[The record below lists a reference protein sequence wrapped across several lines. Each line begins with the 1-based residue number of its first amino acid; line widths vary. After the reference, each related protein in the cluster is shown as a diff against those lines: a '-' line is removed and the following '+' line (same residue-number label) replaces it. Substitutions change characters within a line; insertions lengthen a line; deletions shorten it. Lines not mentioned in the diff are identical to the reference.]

1 MADPNDPTLADPKGN
16 LGASAIAA
24 AQAKAAAQGAAAPP
38 PAPAAAPAPARS
50 SADSAGAFSAGT
62 SASGAQLRIGAGAR
76 TFMIG
81 IATDGGPRLL
91 AFQSESLKVGRME
104 DNDLC
109 LNHGSVSRY
118 HAKIN
123 VTARGVIVEDQNSRN
138 GITVN
143 GEPLAGSQAVRPG
156 DIIRVGYVALFYFG
170 FVQVAQPPRLEL
182 VDDRIVLVPLAPG

>member
-16 LGASAIAA
+16 LGASAVAA
-24 AQAKAAAQGAAAPP
+24 AGEKAI
-38 PAPAAAPAPARS
+38 APAATTSPT
-50 SADSAGAFSAGT
+50 GAHLKLA
-62 SASGAQLRIGAGAR
+62 AGAR

-81 IATDGGPRLL
+81 IATDSGPRLL

-123 VTARGVIVEDQNSRN
+123 VTARGVMLEDLNSRN

-143 GEPLAGSQAVRPG
+143 GEPVAGSQAVRPG

>member
-24 AQAKAAAQGAAAPP
+24 AQAQAAAAAPP
-38 PAPAAAPAPARS
+38 AQTTSPTGAHLKLAA
-50 SADSAGAFSAGT
+50 GG
-62 SASGAQLRIGAGAR
+62 R

-81 IATDGGPRLL
+81 IATDSGPRLL

-123 VTARGVIVEDQNSRN
+123 VTNRGVIIEDQNSRN

-143 GEPLAGSQAVRPG
+143 GEPVAGSQAVRPG